1 MGRCIYINIYIF
13 ATHMTRV
20 GADGF
25 LLGEAVQQ
33 TIPVSLVYH
42 PWWIFMLA
50 LGALGL
56 GLLGI

>member
-1 MGRCIYINIYIF
+1 MYIYI

-25 LLGEAVQQ
+25 LLLGEAVQQ
-33 TIPVSLVYH
+33 TIPVSLVYR

-50 LGALGL
+50 LGALGP
-56 GLLGI
+56 GV